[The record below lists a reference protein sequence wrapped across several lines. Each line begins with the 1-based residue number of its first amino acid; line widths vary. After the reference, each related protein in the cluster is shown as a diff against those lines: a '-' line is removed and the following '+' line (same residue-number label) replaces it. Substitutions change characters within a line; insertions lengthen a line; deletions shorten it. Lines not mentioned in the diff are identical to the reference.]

1 MVNLKYSRSWPAA
14 WKTNLPRAAK
24 WSKIALIAWLLAA
37 SGGNAAEKNIAPRLK
52 KEAATR
58 PSGFSASIQI
68 YEGTLEHLRTVRIP
82 LSVDTP
88 GCYRVAVAAEET
100 VEDLSLVLYQS
111 GKEEARDRLSGKRP
125 SVDWCA
131 SEGGNVE
138 AEVMMY
144 GGRGAFALALFRK
157 EKSAPQAGG
166 RLKAGGGDK
175 DFIANRIRQLQP
187 QFAAGKQPLTAVL
200 RGSAE
205 EGDSRTFP
213 VKLRGGCVSV
223 PAAQAP
229 SLLKLDI
236 SLSGPDGPV
245 PSTLRATGS
254 FAILEAGTPCPKA
267 GAYTLTVR
275 AVKGSGDFGVQV
287 FSD

>member
-1 MVNLKYSRSWPAA
+1 MVILEYSRFLSAA
-14 WKTNLPRAAK
+14 GNANLLRATG
-24 WSKIALIAWLLAA
+24 LIVLLAWLLTAPA
-37 SGGNAAEKNIAPRLK
+37 GISAEKDIARRLK

-58 PSGFSASIQI
+58 PADFSAPIQT
-68 YEGTLEHLRTVRIP
+68 YEGILEHLRTVRIP
-82 LSVDTP
+82 LSVNAP

-111 GKEEARDRLSGKRP
+111 GKEAARDRLSGKRP

-131 SEGGNVE
+131 AEGGNVE

-157 EKSAPQAGG
+157 EKSRSLWGG

-187 QFAAGKQPLTAVL
+187 RFAKGKAPLTAVL
-200 RGSAE
+200 RGSE
-205 EGDSRTFP
+205 DEGDARSFP
-213 VKLRGGCVSV
+213 VKLRGGCITVL
-223 PAAQAP
+223 AAQSP

-236 SLSGPDGPV
+236 SLSGPQGPV
-245 PSTLRATGS
+245 TTSLRAT
-254 FAILEAGTPCPKA
+254 AGFTTLDTAPCPKA
-267 GAYTLTVR
+267 GVYTLTVR
-275 AVKGSGDFGVQV
+275 AVQGSGDFGIQV
-287 FSD
+287 FSE